1 MTPRDEQR
9 LVGVHPQLVAALRV
23 VFDQLDAEDAPLFVV
38 EGLRTDARQAE
49 LYAQGRTTPGPV
61 VTYKDGVTH
70 KSNHQPKANGLGRAV
85 DCAFIATPQR
95 QPFDPRWPWLL
106 YGEALEAQGIAWGG
120 RWKSPVDM
128 PHAELIGDVDK

>member
-1 MTPRDEQR
+1 MTTRDEQR

-49 LYAQGRTTPGPV
+49 LYAQGRTTPGPI

-70 KSNHQPKANGLGRAV
+70 KSNHQPKADGLGYAV
-85 DCAFIATPQR
+85 DVAFIGP
-95 QPFDPRWPWLL
+95 QPFDPRWPWET

-120 RWKSPVDM
+120 RFKMVDK
-128 PHAELIGDVDK
+128 PHAELIEAHT